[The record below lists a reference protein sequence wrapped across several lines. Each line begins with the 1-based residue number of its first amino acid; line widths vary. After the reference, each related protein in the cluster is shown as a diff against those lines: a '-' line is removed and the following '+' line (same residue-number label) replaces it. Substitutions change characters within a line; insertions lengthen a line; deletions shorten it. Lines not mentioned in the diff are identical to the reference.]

1 MQKLITES
9 QKISKKPILIQR
21 DDLNC
26 LYCPDEIDP
35 NNCDIDHLDN
45 NPYNNENWN
54 LVLCHHKCNCAKRT
68 NTDFAIIAQD
78 KIKLNKSQIFV
89 PKLEDNSPQEAST
102 EIQIN
107 INSSLIAERYI
118 TEQVNANDSTEEI
131 DTMNCITF
139 LCKKNTG
146 HGSNQSS
153 RNYIKNLTCS
163 IAPFMITKNDE
174 GKRIIVRRT
183 D

>member
-9 QKISKKPILIQR
+9 QKISKKPILVQR
-21 DDLNC
+21 DELNC
-26 LYCPDEIDP
+26 LYCSDEIDP

-54 LVLCHHKCNCAKRT
+54 LVLCHHKCNCAKKT
-68 NTDFAIIAQD
+68 NSDFAIIAQD

-89 PKLEDNSPQEAST
+89 PLEDNSPQEAST

-107 INSSLIAERYI
+107 INSSQIAERFI
-118 TEQVNANDSTEEI
+118 TERVKI
-131 DTMNCITF
+131 DGSLEVIDAINCITF
-139 LCKKNTG
+139 QCKKNTG

-153 RNYIKNLTCS
+153 RNYINTLTCS
-163 IAPFMITKNDE
+163 IANFMITKNDE
-174 GKRIIVRRT
+174 GKRIIVRRE